1 MVRFLLSKGSDPVHA
16 DRPDLEDAK
25 NVSMRYWLQ
34 QSKQHPN
41 YPGDDQQRNGDGESI
56 FKGPCDRLRPFG
68 LQKTPEL
75 WFMMLGQRLA
85 SFVLTQG
92 VNAHF
97 VNPVKKPYVMMM
109 PGPPGHGKTYSSSRV
124 AATIAD
130 EDDILV
136 LQMGE
141 IKDDADLWGSN
152 LGGGYSCGSGASNGQ
167 ITQFLRERQLPAG
180 RRKVVILDEFE
191 KIRGLTSALGHGQVR
206 RRCCSVAPLVAGG
219 LLKEGAQH

>member
-41 YPGDDQQRNGDGESI
+41 YPGNYPGDELQRNGDGESI
-56 FKGPCDRLRPFG
+56 FKGPCDRLEPFG
-68 LQKTPEL
+68 LQKTLEL

-85 SFVLTQG
+85 SFVLTQC

-97 VNPVKKPYVMMM
+97 LDPVKKPYVMMM

-124 AATIAD
+124 AATIAN
-130 EDDILV
+130 EDDILL

-152 LGGGYSCGSGASNGQ
+152 LGGGLGSGSGASDGQ
-167 ITQFLRERQLPAG
+167 ITKFLRDRQLPAG
-180 RRKVVILDEFE
+180 RRKVIILDEFE
-191 KIRGLTSALGHGQVR
+191 KIMGLTNALGWGQVR
-206 RRCCSVAPLVAGG
+206 I
-219 LLKEGAQH
+219 